1 MIRRIRERTEK
12 IAFISSYSPRK
23 CGIAT
28 FTSDLINNLGLAGS
42 VGFEPVVIAMES
54 GAELKYDEP
63 VKLTIRR
70 DVKYDYIR
78 AADYINFSDVDAVS
92 VQHEFGLFG
101 GDGGSHLSILLKR
114 LNKPVIMTLH
124 TILEDPSAEYF
135 DSLTDVCMASD
146 KVIVMNKRGIRMLRD
161 IYGVS
166 EQKIKLIP
174 HGIPDLPFTHNGYY
188 KRKLCMAGRRTILTF
203 GLLPETWSSFSESI
217 IDRFG
222 VLFNPKKGDCTHEE
236 AFQWATN
243 RGEIKAGRCAYW
255 PRQGCAGSLLGVF
268 ATLRSS
274 CSAWVQ

>member
-101 GDGGSHLSILLKR
+101 GEGGSHLSILLKR
-114 LNKPVIMTLH
+114 
-124 TILEDPSAEYF
+124 D
-135 DSLTDVCMASD
+135 
-146 KVIVMNKRGIRMLRD
+146 
-161 IYGVS
+161 
-166 EQKIKLIP
+166 
-174 HGIPDLPFTHNGYY
+174 
-188 KRKLCMAGRRTILTF
+188 
-203 GLLPETWSSFSESI
+203 
-217 IDRFG
+217 
-222 VLFNPKKGDCTHEE
+222 
-236 AFQWATN
+236 
-243 RGEIKAGRCAYW
+243 
-255 PRQGCAGSLLGVF
+255 
-268 ATLRSS
+268 
-274 CSAWVQ
+274 